1 MNYLEGTQKAI
12 AAYLKE
18 RDASIRFVSRLPNP
32 PRPTTAQTP
41 RTGAPF
47 QAHHLHGSILPNRA

>member
-18 RDASIRFVSRLPNP
+18 RDASIRSASRLPNP
-32 PRPTTAQTP
+32 PRPTSARTP
-41 RTGAPF
+41 RIGAPF
-47 QAHHLHGSILPNRA
+47 QTLHLHGSILPGRV